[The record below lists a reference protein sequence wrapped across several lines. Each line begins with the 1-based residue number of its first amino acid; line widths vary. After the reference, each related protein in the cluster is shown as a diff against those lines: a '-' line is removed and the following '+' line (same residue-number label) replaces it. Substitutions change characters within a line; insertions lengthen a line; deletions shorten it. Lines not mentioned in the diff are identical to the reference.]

1 MAQTRL
7 WAVLGTASLSLGMGL
22 TPQHPANVQFQC
34 TPRSVTS
41 GQSVTLHL
49 PATHGGELGVQTP
62 DKRILFIALD
72 SEPQAPVATA
82 AFKSLRTL
90 ELPTATAQGLA
101 PADAWKP
108 DRIFTVA
115 GTYRFV
121 VSDNLETEDEGGA
134 NLWCIVRFS
143 GAK

>member
-1 MAQTRL
+1 MAHTSFR
-7 WAVLGTASLSLGMGL
+7 AVFGAASLSFAMGL
-22 TPQHPANVQFQC
+22 MPQHPANVQFQC
-34 TPRSVTS
+34 TPRSVTATQ
-41 GQSVTLHL
+41 GVTLHL

-62 DKRILFIALD
+62 DKRFLFIALD
-72 SEPQAPVATA
+72 SEPQAPLATA
-82 AFKSLRTL
+82 AFKPLRTL
-90 ELPTATAQGLA
+90 ELRTATAQGLD

-108 DRIFTVA
+108 NRIFTVA

-134 NLWCIVRFS
+134 NLWCSVRFS